1 MSDPTFN
8 RRTYVRVRTEQ
19 LVAIGRLDDRE
30 GLAHALDVSLGGIR
44 FQCVGLDAR
53 LGDMLKV
60 TLTLGNVTKALVGQI
75 MRVEN
80 LDEFTQDVAL
90 SFVKMDDETR
100 RHLVE
105 HLPQPEDASWHD
117 ERRSYARVKL
127 ESVLS
132 VVRVTHEAVRSVARA
147 EIIDVVAQARDLSL
161 GGIRLQVEGMDL
173 ELGDVLRVTLELG
186 GQVTTVIGQLVR
198 ATEIDEFRQE
208 IALAFLEVD
217 PASLELLQEHLPVD
231 DEA

>member
-8 RRTYVRVRTEQ
+8 RRKYVRVRTEQ
-19 LVAIGRLDDRE
+19 LVAIGRLDDRA

-44 FQCVGLDAR
+44 FQCVGLGAR

-80 LDEFTQDVAL
+80 LDEFTQEVAL

-127 ESVLS
+127 ESMVC
-132 VVRVTHEAVRSVARA
+132 VVSVARA
-147 EIIDVVAQARDLSL
+147 EIIDVVAHVRDLTL
-161 GGIRLQVEGMDL
+161 GGIRFRVVGMDL
-173 ELGDVLRVTLELG
+173 ELGDVLRLTLELG
-186 GQVTTVIGQLVR
+186 GQAATVIGQLVR
-198 ATEIDEFRQE
+198 ATEIDEHRQE
-208 IALAFLEVD
+208 IALALLEVD
-217 PASLELLQEHLPVD
+217 AASLEVMQEHLPAD
-231 DEA
+231 AEA